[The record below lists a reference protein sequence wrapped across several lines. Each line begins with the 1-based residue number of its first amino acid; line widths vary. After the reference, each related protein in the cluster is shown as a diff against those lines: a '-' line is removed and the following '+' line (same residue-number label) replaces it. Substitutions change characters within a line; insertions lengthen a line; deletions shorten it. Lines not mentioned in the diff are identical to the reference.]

1 MAGCCRGCWSILVS
15 PAWNGVTFRVAAAI
29 MPGMRNIV
37 LIAIV
42 LALAVAAISHE
53 SGSKSSG
60 SSSSSGTSNAFLA
73 AQHKY
78 DRMWGDRATDDEL
91 MAVGRTICTLHG
103 RGLSDS
109 DILTATVGYRLP
121 AGKTRSLG
129 LQRIRDAKKYLCP

>member
-1 MAGCCRGCWSILVS
+1 MLPLLLVHLGI
-15 PAWNGVTFRVAAAI
+15 PTMNGVTIGPAAAI

-37 LIAIV
+37 LIAII

-53 SGSKSSG
+53 SGSKSD
-60 SSSSSGTSNAFLA
+60 SSSSAADTGKSSAFLS
-73 AQHKY
+73 AQHRY

-91 MAVGRTICTLHG
+91 MTVGRTICTLHE
-103 RGLSDS
+103 RGMSDS

-121 AGKTRSLG
+121 AGKARTLG

>member
-1 MAGCCRGCWSILVS
+1 MVS
-15 PAWNGVTFRVAAAI
+15 PTWNGVTIGVAAAI

-42 LALAVAAISHE
+42 LALAIAAIQHE
-53 SGSKSSG
+53 SGRSSD
-60 SSSSSGTSNAFLA
+60 SSTSAEKTTSNGFLA

-91 MAVGRTICTLHG
+91 MAVGRTICALHK
-103 RGLSDS
+103 RGMSDS
-109 DILTATVGYRLP
+109 DILTSTVGYRLP
-121 AGKTRSLG
+121 TGKARNLG

>member
-1 MAGCCRGCWSILVS
+1 
-15 PAWNGVTFRVAAAI
+15 
-29 MPGMRNIV
+29 MRNIV

-53 SGSKSSG
+53 SGSKPPG
-60 SSSSSGTSNAFLA
+60 SSSSAATGKSSAFLA

-91 MAVGRTICTLHG
+91 MAVGRTICTLHH

-109 DILTATVGYRLP
+109 DILKATVGYRLP
-121 AGKTRSLG
+121 AGKERSLG
-129 LQRIRDAKKYLCP
+129 LQRIRDAKKYICP

>member
-1 MAGCCRGCWSILVS
+1 MSGCCRRCWSILVS
-15 PAWNGVTFRVAAAI
+15 PTLNGVTFAAAAAI

-53 SGSKSSG
+53 SGSKSAD
-60 SSSSSGTSNAFLA
+60 SSSSAAKDNGFLA

-78 DRMWGDRATDDEL
+78 DQMWGDRATDEEL
-91 MAVGRTICTLHG
+91 MTVGRTICTLHK

-109 DILTATVGYRLP
+109 DVLTATVGYRLP
-121 AGKTRSLG
+121 AGKARTLG
-129 LQRIRDAKKYLCP
+129 LQRIRDAKKYICP